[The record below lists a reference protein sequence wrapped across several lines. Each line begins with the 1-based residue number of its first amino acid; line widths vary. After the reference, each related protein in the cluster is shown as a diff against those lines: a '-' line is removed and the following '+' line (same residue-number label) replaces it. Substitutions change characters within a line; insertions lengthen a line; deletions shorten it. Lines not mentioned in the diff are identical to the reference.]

1 MEIPKRRLEFGEE
14 LWPDGL
20 WNYSHSWDSK
30 RGQKMT
36 SWGGGV
42 VMRKKRKS
50 EYSLPFR
57 KEGRKG
63 NKEGERIGSKKDS
76 QLSWTEGHGLKG
88 SGFNRQNVD

>member
-50 EYSLPFR
+50 EYSLP
-57 KEGRKG
+57 
-63 NKEGERIGSKKDS
+63 
-76 QLSWTEGHGLKG
+76 
-88 SGFNRQNVD
+88 